1 MTDEEAA
8 QLLSGSIL
16 SMSGT
21 LDGKLRDAIIKALDA
36 LREKVGKKKE
46 ADGKLCSQGGNT
58 HLVVGLMYPGNK
70 IPVGVALSCYS
81 CGATLPSQLS

>member
-1 MTDEEAA
+1 MGEMTDEEAA

-46 ADGKLCSQGGNT
+46 TDFSLCTSGGPW
-58 HLVVGLMYPGNK
+58 HVVIGLASSPGW
-70 IPVGVALSCYS
+70 PFRCRD
-81 CGATLPSQLS
+81 CGELLER

>member
-1 MTDEEAA
+1 MGEMTDEDAA

-46 ADGKLCSQGGNT
+46 TDFSLCTSGGPW
-58 HLVVGLMYPGNK
+58 HVVIGLASSPGW
-70 IPVGVALSCYS
+70 PFRCRD
-81 CGATLPSQLS
+81 CGELLER